1 VHSES
6 ISSSVSEHGVIQRAC
21 LGASPTCGRSLLDS
35 SSSESNAE
43 EINRELAASS
53 WASMD
58 DMVSEGA
65 GTYCAS
71 VSSEDDKGTKCEL
84 RRTYRCSKC
93 GAEKK
98 GHVCSAKVNEPA
110 SPSPTIGVRILS
122 IPDAQLLSV
131 PMPCFLTCFPR
142 WSTR

>member
-1 VHSES
+1 M
-6 ISSSVSEHGVIQRAC
+6 
-21 LGASPTCGRSLLDS
+21 DS
-35 SSSESNAE
+35 SLTESNTE

-58 DMVSEGA
+58 EIVSEGA
-65 GTYCAS
+65 GNYCAS
-71 VSSEDDKGTKCEL
+71 VSSEDDKGTKSEL

-110 SPSPTIGVRILS
+110 SPSPTLGVRIS
-122 IPDAQLLSV
+122 QALL
-131 PMPCFLTCFPR
+131 L
-142 WSTR
+142 